1 MNVKLCQSERYL
13 AVLVGHRLQ
22 NNQDNI
28 KYLIIYEQ
36 DLENKNFLFKYVRIL
51 PTKLGAVGREIEFYN
66 KKEFSALN
74 KMEKDIEGYMIK
86 ELCWRLKVDK
96 LGNMLEILK

>member
-1 MNVKLCQSERYL
+1 VKLCQSERYL

-36 DLENKNFLFKYVRIL
+36 DLQNKNFMFKYVRIL
-51 PTKLGAVGREIEFYN
+51 PQKLAAVGREIEFYN
-66 KKEFSALN
+66 KN
-74 KMEKDIEGYMIK
+74 
-86 ELCWRLKVDK
+86 V
-96 LGNMLEILK
+96 NEILFTDYSQIFRYNHIRMEVQTYFDFSSNLNC